1 VGVSTRIPQW
11 RTMEGAPVPVD
22 SPDSINVIGRLVS
35 GAEVTVNVAAVPSNP
50 GGNRL
55 EIYGREG
62 AIVIRADG
70 ALSLGPNQM
79 HAGKGKEA
87 MAPMPVPAKYRVVP
101 ESTPGG
107 QPYNVAQ
114 AYARAAGALRGG
126 GPFDVDFG
134 HAVQRHK
141 LIDAIER
148 SSATGRSVKLG

>member
-1 VGVSTRIPQW
+1 MRHLIVG
-11 RTMEGAPVPVD
+11 
-22 SPDSINVIGRLVS
+22 SIQSRLVS
-35 GAEVTVNVAAVPSNP
+35 LAGCFVTIALAVTMMAASGVIIDSGIRTNP

-101 ESTPGG
+101 ESTPAG
-107 QPYNVAQ
+107 QPTDRQNRPRRRSRAGSTSRQVVHQPVRTVATNSSGRPS
-114 AYARAAGALRGG
+114 ARISLAS
-126 GPFDVDFG
+126 
-134 HAVQRHK
+134 
-141 LIDAIER
+141 R
-148 SSATGRSVKLG
+148 SWS